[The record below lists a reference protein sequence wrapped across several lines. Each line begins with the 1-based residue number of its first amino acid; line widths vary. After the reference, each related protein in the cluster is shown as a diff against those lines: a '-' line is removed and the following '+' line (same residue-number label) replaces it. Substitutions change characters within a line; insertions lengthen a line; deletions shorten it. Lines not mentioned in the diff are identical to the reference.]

1 MFAESAARTECAID
15 QLMRI
20 KLQRGDETLA
30 EDFCTVHSDR
40 KTLSHLCCG
49 GEACSRPTKG
59 RSREDDVFPVRLGRS
74 CQRIA

>member
-20 KLQRGDETLA
+20 KLQRVMRL
-30 EDFCTVHSDR
+30 SLR
-40 KTLSHLCCG
+40 LLKTLSHLYCG
-49 GEACSRPTKG
+49 GEACSQSTKG
-59 RSREDDVFPVRLGRS
+59 QSREDDMVPVRLGRS